1 MTDEEHKRWLV
12 SMRMTQAA
20 AHINVERGFGDYR
33 LLPSED
39 AARLLDEY
47 FALLNA

>member
-1 MTDEEHKRWLV
+1 MSDDERNCWLV
-12 SMRMTQAA
+12 SMRMTQGA
-20 AHINVERGFGDYR
+20 AHSNVERGFGDYR